1 MKETLLH
8 LKQTLALIAAGEPSG
23 PLGLLLVAGG
33 VMLAIIAVTWIT
45 GKAAEIY
52 GSMRYQDAEKRRHY
66 LEGDE

>member
-23 PLGLLLVAGG
+23 PLGLLLIAAGFTLT
-33 VMLAIIAVTWIT
+33 VWMLSKAISALVEAYA
-45 GKAAEIY
+45 KY
-52 GSMRYQDAEKRRHY
+52 RYLDAEVRRKW

>member
-23 PLGLLLVAGG
+23 PLGLLIVSAGI
-33 VMLAIIAVTWIT
+33 MLAIIIVTWIA

-52 GSMRYQDAEKRRHY
+52 GTMRYQDAEVRRKW